1 MSNMMKFH
9 ELLSASSENQE
20 PYLGALKVFTK
31 ISPARLRA
39 ITDNLGWVPW

>member
-9 ELLSASSENQE
+9 ELLFASSENPE
-20 PYLGALKVFTK
+20 PYLGALKVFTR

-39 ITDNLGWVPW
+39 MTDDLGWVPW